1 MALKQEP
8 EPPWALDAWTLQVM
22 MAADNVEQRQDV
34 RQLPLRLQEE
44 AVEKE
49 RVALAKEQKKKE
61 AVLTT
66 LLCIPRRVL
75 SRQVRNGRHC
85 KRERA
90 RTRVHLCRKWATIYR
105 NGRLL

>member
-44 AVEKE
+44 AVEKDV
-49 RVALAKEQKKKE
+49 RQLPLRG

-90 RTRVHLCRKWATIYR
+90 RTRVDLCRKWATISR
-105 NGRLL
+105 NGRLQ